1 LAETTQNNLIFGRIV
16 SQCGDM
22 NRLHITLSTPVSKAL
37 RAQVKSGRYKDF
49 SAAIQDA
56 AWHYFVREPSV
67 FEEYGVQ
74 ADEVE
79 RAAARDVTSIRRDRK
94 AGRLKAWKP

>member
-1 LAETTQNNLIFGRIV
+1 
-16 SQCGDM
+16 M
-22 NRLHITLSTPVSKAL
+22 NRHHVTLSTPVSKAL

-56 AWHYFVREPSV
+56 AWHYFVKEPSI
-67 FEEYGVQ
+67 FEEYGVKSK
-74 ADEVE
+74 EVE
-79 RAAARDVTSIRRDRK
+79 KAAARDSAEIRRDRK

>member
-1 LAETTQNNLIFGRIV
+1 
-16 SQCGDM
+16 M
-22 NRLHITLSTPVSKAL
+22 NRHHITLSTPVSKAL

-56 AWHYFVREPSV
+56 AWHYFVGQPSV
-67 FEEYGVQ
+67 LEQYGVK
-74 ADEVE
+74 AEEVE
-79 RAAARDVTSIRRDRK
+79 RAAARDLTAIRRDRK

>member
-1 LAETTQNNLIFGRIV
+1 
-16 SQCGDM
+16 M
-22 NRLHITLSTPVSKAL
+22 NRHHITLSEPVSKAL

-56 AWHYFVREPSV
+56 AWHYFVRQHPV
-67 FEEYGVQ
+67 FEEYGVKEE
-74 ADEVE
+74 EVD
-79 RAAARDVTSIRRDRK
+79 RAAARDMAAIRRDRQ